1 MNDLNVSTLVMML
14 DTNIRMNPRKLDEM
28 FEVLEPIDYN
38 ANNEGVVKISVRGK
52 HKGCCKK
59 MMYQKSKTAKNE
71 KKTFQNQLSFYVRV
85 FESQDVTRIGESTYD
100 EETSTYIWSLK
111 KGQTAFQCNSI
122 QCTSKDDA
130 NFMTAVSSI
139 NRKSIKDVVLFENKK
154 VDGNVIDLDSICY
167 SNEIKITSN
176 KPIENVKIGFVIE
189 VNMFVFTSGKTKV
202 AGCTSNNQIE
212 NAMRLLMNCL
222 SKHLGDEIPDYL
234 GVKSNDFKII
244 SKAPVMINSDF
255 KNPFEIKRFELDIL
269 MRDKYKLISTYEPC
283 THPAVIIKYYCNDSH
298 DDSSGRCLCREL
310 YNNDFFCKGRGDATK
325 EGGCKSVTIL
335 IFQSG
340 KVIITGGRVIE
351 QVHKAYNYI
360 KNVLKE
366 NRKLIERV
374 ENED

>member
-1 MNDLNVSTLVMML
+1 MNHLNVSTLVMML

-176 KPIENVKIGFVIE
+176 KPIENNKKIKHNDINHLKSILRNYE
-189 VNMFVFTSGKTKV
+189 YKT
-202 AGCTSNNQIE
+202 
-212 NAMRLLMNCL
+212 
-222 SKHLGDEIPDYL
+222 
-234 GVKSNDFKII
+234 
-244 SKAPVMINSDF
+244 
-255 KNPFEIKRFELDIL
+255 IKD
-269 MRDKYKLISTYEPC
+269 C
-283 THPAVIIKYYCNDSH
+283 
-298 DDSSGRCLCREL
+298 
-310 YNNDFFCKGRGDATK
+310 
-325 EGGCKSVTIL
+325 
-335 IFQSG
+335 
-340 KVIITGGRVIE
+340 
-351 QVHKAYNYI
+351 
-360 KNVLKE
+360 
-366 NRKLIERV
+366 
-374 ENED
+374 

>member
-28 FEVLEPIDYN
+28 FEVLEPIDYKEN
-38 ANNEGVVKISVRGK
+38 KEGVVKISVRGK

-59 MMYQKSKTAKNE
+59 MMYQKPKTIKNQ

-85 FESQDVTRIGESTYD
+85 FESQDVTRIGANTYD
-100 EETSTYIWSLK
+100 EETNTYIWNLK

-122 QCTSKDDA
+122 QCESEQDE
-130 NFMTAVSSI
+130 NVMTAISSI
-139 NRKSIKDVVLFENKK
+139 NRKSIKDVVLFEDKN
-154 VDGNVIDLDSICY
+154 VDGNVIKLDSICY

-176 KPIENVKIGFVIE
+176 KPITSVKIGFVIE

-202 AGCTSNNQIE
+202 AGCTSTNQIV
-212 NAMRLLMNCL
+212 NAMNLLIKCL
-222 SKHLGDEIPDYL
+222 SKYLGDEIPEYL
-234 GVKSNDFKII
+234 GIKSKEFKIV
-244 SKAPVMINSDF
+244 SQTPVMINSDF
-255 KNPFEIKRFELDIL
+255 KNSFEIKRFELDIL
-269 MRDKYKLISTYEPC
+269 MRDKYRLISTYEPC
-283 THPAVIIKYYCNDSH
+283 THPAVIIKYYCNNSH
-298 DDSSGRCLCREL
+298 DDSSGRCLCRDL

-340 KVIITGGRVIE
+340 KVIITGGRIIE
-351 QVHKAYNYI
+351 QVRKAYNYI

-366 NRKLIERV
+366 NKKLIERI
-374 ENED
+374 EN